1 MNIKLFYLLILIMS
15 ISLSQQ
21 ESYKS
26 GLRKSDFQKII
37 DGKQTDLY
45 ILTNKNGYEI
55 SITNYGGAIA
65 SIMAPDK
72 DNKFMNIVQGH
83 DSLDHIME
91 CPNQFLSTLI
101 GRYGNRISNGVFY
114 LDGKK
119 YILNLNDGKNSLH
132 GGNTGFH
139 SRVWDVIESNNNIL
153 KMKYISQDGEEGFPG
168 KLTVEVTFSLNDEN
182 EFGISYRAKSDKK
195 TIINLT
201 HHMFINLHGLID
213 PCPTIEDHYLS
224 LNAIWYLPTDENLIP
239 TGEIKSVINT
249 PFDFVSKPKTIKEA
263 LICDQ
268 DRDIKIGQGIDHNFV
283 LNRKTENNMIFA
295 GKIWE
300 PLSKRKMEIYT
311 TEPGMQIYS
320 GNYHD
325 GFRGYHGV
333 RMGKYSG
340 IAFETQ
346 HFPDSPNI
354 AHFPSVVLDEGEEY
368 KSDTIYKFGIEK

>member
-1 MNIKLFYLLILIMS
+1 MNIKLFYVLILIMS
-15 ISLSQQ
+15 TSLSQQ

-101 GRYGNRISNGVFY
+101 GRYGNRISNGIFY

>member
-15 ISLSQQ
+15 TSLSQQ

-239 TGEIKSVINT
+239 TGEIKSVIKT

>member
-15 ISLSQQ
+15 TSLSQQ

-26 GLRKSDFQKII
+26 GLRKSDFHKII

>member
-15 ISLSQQ
+15 TSLSQQ

-83 DSLDHIME
+83 DSLEHIME

>member
-15 ISLSQQ
+15 TSLSQQ

-283 LNRKTENNMIFA
+283 LNRKTENNLIFA